1 LLSCSG
7 MGISMLAMA
16 AGLHL
21 EQLASL
27 SSVIAITGTVAYMVF
42 FALGAGP
49 VPGLLVP
56 EVTPARLRGKSPW
69 GAASAPCIPAA
80 CWCSWPASGCISRQG
95 GLQLTPLVHACLT
108 SGLSPH
114 HTFAQMKLQ
123 ISLKG
128 MRLITHS

>member
-1 LLSCSG
+1 
-7 MGISMLAMA
+7 MLAMA

-21 EQLASL
+21 EQLAGL

-56 EVTPARLRGKSPW
+56 EVTPARLRGKSPR
-69 GAASAPCIPAA
+69 GSASAPCMPAA
-80 CWCSWPASGCISRQG
+80 CWCSLARACISRQG
-95 GLQLTPLVHACLT
+95 VPQLTPLVPACPT

-114 HTFAQMKLQ
+114 HIFAEMKLQ

-128 MRLITHS
+128 MGLITHS

>member
-1 LLSCSG
+1 

-21 EQLASL
+21 EQLAGL

-56 EVTPARLRGKSPW
+56 EVTPARLRGK
-69 GAASAPCIPAA
+69 
-80 CWCSWPASGCISRQG
+80 
-95 GLQLTPLVHACLT
+95 TP
-108 SGLSPH
+108 
-114 HTFAQMKLQ
+114 
-123 ISLKG
+123 
-128 MRLITHS
+128 